1 MLLLLSNPGAAPAA
15 GIDLRDSFESI
26 YSTLNASGAADLVWW
41 TDAELYAW
49 LDEAAK
55 KLARESGSFIIRDTT
70 IVLVAGTAT
79 YDLPLRHVS
88 TIHATA
94 AGRMMTSTNGQELE
108 ALDASYLSTQAT
120 PADPKPKRYLHD
132 LDGIDKIR
140 VYPSPGTG
148 IIGPLALIMHRFP
161 AEIAQGASLVALP
174 GPLREY
180 FVFYALGE
188 ARSKESKGAMPEVG
202 AFFRE
207 LASLV
212 EQAAIDYYGGA
223 Q

>member
-1 MLLLLSNPGAAPAA
+1 MLILFSTPGAPPAA
-15 GIDLRDSFESI
+15 GVDLRDCFESI
-26 YSTLNASGAADLVWW
+26 YPTLNAGGAADLVWW
-41 TDAELYAW
+41 TDEEIYAW

-55 KLARESGSFIIRDTT
+55 KLARESGAFIVRDTT
-70 IVLVAGTAT
+70 IALVAGTAT
-79 YDLPLRHVS
+79 YDLPLRHIS

-94 AGRMMTSTNGQELE
+94 AGRMATATNGQELE
-108 ALDASYLSTQAT
+108 ALDASYPSTQAT
-120 PADPKPKRYLHD
+120 AADPKPKRYLHD
-132 LDGIDKIR
+132 LDGIAKIR

-148 IIGPLALIMHRFP
+148 ISGPLALVMHRFP
-161 AEIAQGASLVALP
+161 AAIAQGSSLVALP

-180 FVFYALGE
+180 FTFYALGE

-202 AFFRE
+202 AFYRE

-212 EQAAIDYYGGA
+212 EQVAIDYYGGA